1 MIFEKQK
8 GVPKFECMEYQEK
21 SKDYVVL
28 IPIINE
34 GDRILKEL
42 KRAKQHQVSEYADIV
57 ICDGGSTDG
66 CTEEKNLRNLDVNT
80 LLVKRDIGCLL
91 YTSPSPRD

>member
-1 MIFEKQK
+1 MIYEKQK
-8 GVPKFECMEYQEK
+8 GVPKFESAEYKEK
-21 SKDYVVL
+21 SKEYVVL

-42 KRAKQHQVSEYADIV
+42 RRAQKNNVSDYADIV

-66 CTEEKNLRNLDVNT
+66 CTDERKLRKLDVNT
-80 LLVKRDIGCLL
+80 LLVKQQ
-91 YTSPSPRD
+91 